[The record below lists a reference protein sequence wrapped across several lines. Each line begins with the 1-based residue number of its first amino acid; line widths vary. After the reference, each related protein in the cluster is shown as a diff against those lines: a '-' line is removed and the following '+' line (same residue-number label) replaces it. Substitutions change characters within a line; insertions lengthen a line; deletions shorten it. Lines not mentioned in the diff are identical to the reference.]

1 MSALN
6 LSQFKDIL
14 CLKIETMNKL
24 KEQKSNAT
32 CKDVQYVIQVEQV
45 VLLVG
50 LIDAILNNLPQLI
63 YTNYIMYKLVPIL
76 RVKYDDWTDQVRGFV
91 PNHQERPLFREAME
105 KLGAMKAMCE
115 RLAADKNTMPK

>member
-63 YTNYIMYKLVPIL
+63 YTNYIMYKLVPVL
-76 RVKYDDWTDQVRGFV
+76 RVKYDDWTDQVRGIV

-105 KLGAMKAMCE
+105 KLAAMKAMCE
-115 RLAADKNTMPK
+115 SLVADKNTKPK

>member
-45 VLLVG
+45 VLLVE

-76 RVKYDDWTDQVRGFV
+76 RVKYNNWTDQVRGFM
-91 PNHQERPLFREAME
+91 PNLQERPLFLEAME
-105 KLGAMKAMCE
+105 KLGAMNAMCE
-115 RLAADKNTMPK
+115 RLAIEPK